1 MARELGHWLMR
12 KGAPVVR
19 ESGLGKEGAGKF
31 CAMPITDSPDRKSTK
46 RSVTPSI
53 YHIFNCT
60 NICAH
65 IHT

>member
-1 MARELGHWLMR
+1 MPGVLVNEEGGSCAEG
-12 KGAPVVR
+12 G
-19 ESGLGKEGAGKF
+19 GLGKEDAGQF
-31 CAMPITDSPDRKSTK
+31 GAMPITDSPDRKSTK

-53 YHIFNCT
+53 HHIFNYT